1 MIQIYGPEN
10 TDYTNNGDITLL
22 PTSCELACEINGAW
36 ELTMNHPLDAEERW
50 KHIAEEAV
58 IACPT
63 FQGEKQLFRVDRCKK
78 TENAVEATAYPIF
91 FDAADDCFL
100 MDVRP
105 TNQNGQGALDAMT
118 AGSKYSGQSDITTIG
133 TAYFV
138 RRNLMDAING
148 ENSPNFVGV
157 WGGEMLFDNFTVIIN
172 KRLGGDYGADIRY
185 GKNMN
190 GLTSTVD
197 MSNVVTR
204 IIPVAYNGRMMSGD
218 APWVDSENINK
229 YAKKYIQEVKFEDV
243 KLAEDVESQQEGDI
257 ICQTQEELD
266 AALEQKCKDMYAEG
280 ADLPAVTIE
289 VNMIDLEHTE
299 QYKDFTGL
307 VKVALGDTVRCYN
320 SRLDI
325 TTEARVIALKWDCI
339 RNQSAGL
346 TLGDYEYNYFQ
357 EMTSTMQAVSQIIGP
372 GNTVVAERVS
382 GVLNAINTQLRYQK
396 NAAQKQD
403 VRAILFED
411 TDPASPTYGAMC
423 IGTQGFQIADSR
435 TTDGRDWNWKTAFT
449 AKGGYADVIIAGFM
463 LADRIHG
470 GMLTLGGQGN
480 GNGVC
485 RVLDTNENVVA
496 ELNSDGVNIKK
507 GGISVEAGDLGYKA
521 LNISYNPEMPGTINQ
536 NVRVF
541 ADPTG
546 FTARTHGEFANGTEG
561 IFETAIT
568 GSALYMASFS
578 GGTVDGP
585 DYTTRYPAL
594 SISMIEMKKIQI
606 VITGNVS
613 IGGNL
618 TVFNGTKNRAAK
630 TENYGTRLLNAYE
643 TAVPY
648 FGDIG
653 TGEISPNG
661 IGIVEIDPIFSETVS
676 LDNYVVFLQAE
687 GPGECYI
694 GEKSRERFAVFGTP
708 GLRFAY
714 EIKAKQKG
722 FENVRLDKYKEEK
735 A

>member
-578 GGTVDGP
+578 GETVDGP